1 MKKQKLREFIRKFIK
16 EMINEASRS
25 TVKKGSEEK
34 YQDKFGRNVTAY
46 TAVSKKGRETP
57 MIAYDD
63 NSQIK
68 TDFDWSSLRGIQ
80 DYHYEDKQTD
90 VYVYNDNIIIDY
102 RKENKLYAFPPT
114 LFIRPKKMEG
124 GMNTIES
131 THTADGGGDP
141 EKGTFSEETTLI
153 IIPKNKWLLIR
164 SKWEDRDS
172 SKTKDFQKIRSRR
185 SSGSGILR
193 GKDKKALFKGGSDKT
208 GYFDLGGTFKQA
220 MAAKRGSQFSG

>member
-1 MKKQKLREFIRKFIK
+1 MKEQRLREFIKKFIK
-16 EMINEASRS
+16 EMVDEASRS
-25 TVKKGSEEK
+25 TVKVGSEKK

-57 MIAYDD
+57 MISYDD

-68 TDFDWSSLRGIQ
+68 TDFDWSSLRGIR
-80 DYHYEDKQTD
+80 DYHYEGKQTD

-114 LFIRPKKMEG
+114 LFVRPKKGAE

-131 THTADGGGDP
+131 THKADGGGDP
-141 EKGTFSEETTLI
+141 EKSNFSEETTLVV
-153 IIPKNKWLLIR
+153 IPKNKWLLIR

-185 SSGSGILR
+185 SSGSGILK
-193 GKDKKALFKGGSDKT
+193 GKDKKAIFKGGSDKE
-208 GYFDLGGTFKQA
+208 GYFDLGGTFRKA